1 MLQQFLRLICA
12 REALW
17 ANHPSS
23 GYYLVTETYTTDI
36 PAPDRPQG
44 LDGGET
50 LRISDNNPGGQNMTL
65 PRPKLLSPKYRTR
78 IGTWNVRTM
87 FQTGKVHQVAR
98 EMKRLGLAI
107 LGVSETRRTGTGN
120 VQLKQ
125 SSTLAWQATM
135 HHTRGGNLPQTSPG
149 SPSSG
154 TLKGP
159 GRGADP
165 KNHGEGQ
172 YRRSSRTLG
181 CRGRR

>member
-1 MLQQFLRLICA
+1 
-12 REALW
+12 
-17 ANHPSS
+17 
-23 GYYLVTETYTTDI
+23 
-36 PAPDRPQG
+36 
-44 LDGGET
+44 
-50 LRISDNNPGGQNMTL
+50 MTL

-107 LGVSETRRTGTGN
+107 LGVSD
-120 VQLKQ
+120 
-125 SSTLAWQATM
+125 
-135 HHTRGGNLPQTSPG
+135 LPQTSPG
-149 SPSSG
+149 SPASG

-165 KNHGEGQ
+165 KNHGAGQ
-172 YRRSSRTLG
+172 YRSSRTLG